1 MGNGAGINLALKRC
15 KTKFAIYTDID
26 VKFNKNTL
34 VKLISYA
41 KKIDNFSVIV
51 PNHGNLNSKKQY
63 IKKFSGEASMMLFNI
78 VNMKKLNFFR

>member
-51 PNHGNLNSKKQY
+51 PNHGNLNLRNNTKILRRGIY
-63 IKKFSGEASMMLFNI
+63 DVI
-78 VNMKKLNFFR
+78 

>member
-41 KKIDNFSVIV
+41 KKIDNF
-51 PNHGNLNSKKQY
+51 L
-63 IKKFSGEASMMLFNI
+63 
-78 VNMKKLNFFR
+78 